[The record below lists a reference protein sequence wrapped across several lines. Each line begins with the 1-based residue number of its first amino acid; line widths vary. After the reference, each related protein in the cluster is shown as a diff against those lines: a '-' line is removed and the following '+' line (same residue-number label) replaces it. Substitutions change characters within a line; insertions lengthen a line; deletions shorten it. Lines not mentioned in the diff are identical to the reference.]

1 MTAQI
6 VLLNPESAFALA
18 RRVICSASYDEETVE
33 AALDVLA
40 YSADDNDR
48 ATVRWLREY
57 APQIA
62 ADMAQIEAED
72 VRPTHDRKLAWLVCS
87 IAVAAGILGGTLME
101 AAMTAAN
108 AGAM

>member
-1 MTAQI
+1 MTAR
-6 VLLNPESAFALA
+6 VLFLNSDAAFALA
-18 RRVICSASYDEETVE
+18 RRVICSAAYDEETVE

-40 YSADDNDR
+40 CSPDDNDR

-62 ADMAQIEAED
+62 DMCQVEPDDLHAHALKMKWI
-72 VRPTHDRKLAWLVCS
+72 VCS
-87 IAVAAGILGGTLME
+87 IAVALGILGGSLME
-101 AAMTAAN
+101 GLITAVN